1 MIDQINFKSVL
12 DFTKM
17 KAYEIEKIQ
26 DFKNEIDKFAFVRKK
41 KL

>member
-17 KAYEIEKIQ
+17 KAYEIEKI
-26 DFKNEIDKFAFVRKK
+26 
-41 KL
+41 